1 MLGTSSLKG
10 HCMHVCMLSISF
22 HSPRSLS
29 SYPGSWAAPR
39 HFSAGEEPRYEA
51 TRWLLSPCTPTWCM
65 FLQGHHM
72 TKTHTV
78 RVLTCQCTHLPS
90 YCWTSP
96 ACFSLIS
103 PPPSAPPH
111 TSHEYVC
118 DKTRA
123 EPLMR
128 RTTWLEPVSFQT
140 LPQYIIGS
148 PTEGL
153 GMRLEWYS
161 LYTKPWYQASALVLT
176 HYYLILAS
184 AALSHSA
191 LADPV
196 SSSSLPITISI
207 S

>member
-1 MLGTSSLKG
+1 
-10 HCMHVCMLSISF
+10 MLSIFPFTKIASLIPRF
-22 HSPRSLS
+22 LSHSSPFFCRGGAWIQGYKMATISLYTNMVHVPPRTSHD
-29 SYPGSWAAPR
+29 R
-39 HFSAGEEPRYEA
+39 H
-51 TRWLLSPCTPTWCM
+51 
-65 FLQGHHM
+65 
-72 TKTHTV
+72 
-78 RVLTCQCTHLPS
+78 VLTCQCTDLPS

-96 ACFSLIS
+96 VCFSLIS

-148 PTEGL
+148 PTEDL

-161 LYTKPWYQASALVLT
+161 LYTKPCYQASALVLT